1 MKGYFGKF
9 LKINL
14 TDSQTEEIPVSDAD
28 LKKYIGGAT
37 LAAKMI
43 YDYVKPDMDP
53 LSPENPIIF
62 AAGPFTG
69 SNIPM
74 VSRAA
79 ICGISPGTGL
89 WGEATTG
96 GKFPVRLKGT
106 GYDGILITGKAKKP
120 VYVYVSEGNTEI
132 RDATHL
138 WGHDDIY
145 ATQEKI
151 KQEIGERVSVA
162 CIGKAGENRINF
174 SNIMN
179 DEGRAAG
186 RCGMGALMGSKNLK
200 ALVVSGR
207 QKTKIAYPASL
218 TKVISQARDTIKSNA
233 YTQAYKLYGTNF
245 YMDLAMRL
253 GDAPAKYFTKSV
265 FPATKIH
272 GPAFRDRYRMGN
284 YACSGCPIGC
294 GRIIKDFAPDAA
306 TTIKQVD
313 GPEYETVGAFGPLCM
328 NFDLDAI
335 VMANHLCNAHG
346 MDTISAGVSIA
357 FAMHLFERGILT
369 KEKAGMEIRWG
380 DADTILKLVNMMI
393 DQEGIGK
400 LLAKGVKQMAEE
412 LGVDPEE
419 AAHVKGLEFPMHDPR
434 AYQGAALAY
443 AVGPRGACHLKGA
456 FYSLDAPGN
465 EVGLS
470 LGITFSDKNNPE
482 QKGALTAKLLHFCE
496 IYNSLTLCQFS
507 PLPANLIA
515 QALYDVTGR
524 EFKAM
529 DLLTFGERSLN
540 LKRAINNK
548 LGVTRKDD
556 HIPDIA
562 RKALAEGGTAGI
574 EPDMELMLRDFY
586 AVSDW
591 DWDTGKPEKE
601 KLKELGLEK
610 VAADL
615 YA

>member
-1 MKGYFGKF
+1 
-9 LKINL
+9 
-14 TDSQTEEIPVSDAD
+14 
-28 LKKYIGGAT
+28 
-37 LAAKMI
+37 
-43 YDYVKPDMDP
+43 
-53 LSPENPIIF
+53 
-62 AAGPFTG
+62 
-69 SNIPM
+69 
-74 VSRAA
+74 
-79 ICGISPGTGL
+79 
-89 WGEATTG
+89 
-96 GKFPVRLKGT
+96 
-106 GYDGILITGKAKKP
+106 
-120 VYVYVSEGNTEI
+120 
-132 RDATHL
+132 
-138 WGHDDIY
+138 
-145 ATQEKI
+145 
-151 KQEIGERVSVA
+151 
-162 CIGKAGENRINF
+162 
-174 SNIMN
+174 
-179 DEGRAAG
+179 
-186 RCGMGALMGSKNLK
+186 
-200 ALVVSGR
+200 
-207 QKTKIAYPASL
+207 
-218 TKVISQARDTIKSNA
+218 
-233 YTQAYKLYGTNF
+233 
-245 YMDLAMRL
+245 
-253 GDAPAKYFTKSV
+253 V

-294 GRIIKDFAPDAA
+294 GRIIKDFTPDAA

-328 NFDLDAI
+328 NFDIDSI

-346 MDTISAGVSIA
+346 IDTISAGVSIA
-357 FAMHLFERGILT
+357 FAMHLYEQGILT
-369 KEKAGMEIRWG
+369 KKKAGMEIRWG
-380 DADTILKLVNMMI
+380 DAETILKLVNMMI

-419 AAHVKGLEFPMHDPR
+419 AAQVKGLEFPMHDPR

-470 LGITFSDKNNPE
+470 LGITFSDKDNPE

-507 PLPANLIA
+507 PLPAAMIA
-515 QALYDVTGR
+515 QALYNVTGR

-540 LKRAINNK
+540 LKRAINNR

-574 EPDMELMLRDFY
+574 EPDMDLMLREFY
-586 AVSDW
+586 TVSNWDWETGKPKKEKLMEIGLEFAVSD
-591 DWDTGKPEKE
+591 
-601 KLKELGLEK
+601 
-610 VAADL
+610 L

>member
-9 LKINL
+9 LKIDLSTN
-14 TDSQTEEIPVSDAD
+14 QTEELAISEDD
-28 LKKYIGGAT
+28 QKKYIGGST
-37 LAAKMI
+37 LAAKII
-43 YDYVKPDMDP
+43 YDYVKPGMDP
-53 LSPENPIIF
+53 CAPENPLVF
-62 AAGPFTG
+62 ATGPFTG
-69 SNIPM
+69 SNVPM

-96 GKFPVRLKGT
+96 GKFPMRLKGT

-120 VYVYVSEGNTEI
+120 VYIYVSEGAVEI
-132 RDATHL
+132 RDASHL
-138 WGHDDIY
+138 WGNGDIY
-145 ATQEKI
+145 ETQEKI
-151 KQEIGERVSVA
+151 KTEVDAKVSVA
-162 CIGKAGENRINF
+162 CIGAGGENLINYA
-174 SNIMN
+174 NIMN

-200 ALVVSGR
+200 ALVVSGT
-207 QKTKIAYPASL
+207 QKTKIANPEKL
-218 TKVISQARDTIKSNA
+218 KETISQARDTIKSNA

-265 FPATKIH
+265 FPAAKIH
-272 GPAFRDRYRMGN
+272 GPAFRNRYRMSH

-294 GRIIKDFAPDAA
+294 GRVIKDFTDE
-306 TTIKQVD
+306 IKQVD

-328 NFDLDAI
+328 NFDIDSI

-346 MDTISAGVSIA
+346 IDTISAGVSIA
-357 FAMHLFERGILT
+357 FAMHLYEKGILT
-369 KEKAGMEIRWG
+369 KEKAGMEIAWG
-380 DADTILKLVNMMI
+380 DSKAILKLIEMI
-393 DQEGIGK
+393 IHQEGIGK
-400 LLAKGVKQMAEE
+400 LLSKGVKQMAAE

-465 EVGLS
+465 EVGLA
-470 LGITFSDKNNPE
+470 LGITFTDKNDPI
-482 QKGALTAKLLHFCE
+482 QKGALTAKLLQFCE
-496 IYNSLTLCQFS
+496 LYNSFTLCQFS
-507 PLPANLIA
+507 PLPASMIA
-515 QALYDVTGR
+515 TALCDVTGR
-524 EFKAM
+524 EMKTM

-540 LKRAINNK
+540 LKRAINNI

-562 RKALAEGGTAGI
+562 RKALPEGGTAGI
-574 EPDMELMLRDFY
+574 EPDMELMLKEFY
-586 AVSDW
+586 TVSNW
-591 DWDTGKPEKE
+591 DWDTGKPKQE
-601 KLKELGLEK
+601 KLVSLGLEK
-610 VAADL
+610 VAKDL

>member
-1 MKGYFGKF
+1 
-9 LKINL
+9 
-14 TDSQTEEIPVSDAD
+14 
-28 LKKYIGGAT
+28 
-37 LAAKMI
+37 
-43 YDYVKPDMDP
+43 MDP
-53 LSPENPIIF
+53 LSPENPIVF

-96 GKFPVRLKGT
+96 GKFPMRLKGT
-106 GYDGILITGKAKKP
+106 GYDGILITGKAAKP
-120 VYVYVSEGNTEI
+120 VYIYVSEGKAEI
-132 RDATHL
+132 KDASHL
-138 WGHDDIY
+138 WGKCDTY
-145 ATQEKI
+145 ETQEKI
-151 KQEIGERVSVA
+151 KAEIDAKVSVA
-162 CIGKAGENRINF
+162 CIGAGGENLINY

-186 RCGMGALMGSKNLK
+186 RCGMGALMGSKKLK
-200 ALVVSGR
+200 ALVVSGS
-207 QKTKIAYPASL
+207 QKTKIANPEKIKQ
-218 TKVISQARDTIKSNA
+218 TISDARDAIKSNA

-265 FPATKIH
+265 FPAAKIH
-272 GPAFRDRYRMGN
+272 GPAFRDRYRMSN

-294 GRIIKDFAPDAA
+294 GRVIKDFSKE
-306 TTIKQVD
+306 IKQVD

-328 NFDLDAI
+328 NFDIDSI

-346 MDTISAGVSIA
+346 IDTISAGVSIA
-357 FAMHLFERGILT
+357 FAMHLYEKGILT
-369 KEKAGMEIRWG
+369 EETAGMEIAWG
-380 DADTILKLVNMMI
+380 DAETILKLVNMI
-393 DQEGIGK
+393 INQEGIGK
-400 LLAKGVKQMAEE
+400 LLSKGVKQMAAE
-412 LGVDPEE
+412 LGADPEE

-465 EVGLS
+465 EVGLA
-470 LGITFSDKNNPE
+470 LGITFTDKNDPI
-482 QKGALTAKLLHFCE
+482 QKGALTAKLLQFCE
-496 IYNSLTLCQFS
+496 LYNSVTLCQFS
-507 PLPANLIA
+507 PLPADMIA
-515 QALYDVTGR
+515 QALYDVTGVDC
-524 EFKAM
+524 KPM

-540 LKRAINNK
+540 LKRAINNI

-562 RKALAEGGTAGI
+562 RKALPEGGTAGI
-574 EPDMELMLRDFY
+574 ELDMDMMLKEFY
-586 AVSDW
+586 TVSNW
-591 DWDTGKPEKE
+591 DWETGKPKRE
-601 KLKELGLEK
+601 KLNALGLEK
-610 VAADL
+610 VADDL